1 MGTRS
6 TKCRSRTQTSS
17 VKSALRRGQKTKPDS
32 DQYGAA
38 PVRIRMR
45 RLRLRSALRAS
56 ACELHAQSYVSVLE
70 RSSCDR
76 PLCLTRGGIG
86 PRSDGEKN
94 KNSSMCTKFELAMEW
109 DMLSRAEEYRQRAR
123 DCEQVAQETIDAV
136 MKGLF
141 QELCNQ
147 WLHLASEAEL
157 AQSKEK
163 MQ

>member
-1 MGTRS
+1 
-6 TKCRSRTQTSS
+6 
-17 VKSALRRGQKTKPDS
+17 
-32 DQYGAA
+32 
-38 PVRIRMR
+38 
-45 RLRLRSALRAS
+45 
-56 ACELHAQSYVSVLE
+56 
-70 RSSCDR
+70 
-76 PLCLTRGGIG
+76 
-86 PRSDGEKN
+86 
-94 KNSSMCTKFELAMEW
+94 
-109 DMLSRAEEYRQRAR
+109 MLSRAEEYRQRAR